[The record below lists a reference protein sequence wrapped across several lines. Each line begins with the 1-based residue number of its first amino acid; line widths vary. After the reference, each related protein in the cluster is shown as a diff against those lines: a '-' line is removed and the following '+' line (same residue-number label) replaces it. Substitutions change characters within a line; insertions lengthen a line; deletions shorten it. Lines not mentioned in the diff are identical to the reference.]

1 MNLDGLIEKRLD
13 GEGVG
18 FEEWIDEPRED
29 IYEDL
34 FKTIWEKI
42 VPTLGVM
49 SLKLIMD
56 RAISKTAEKYPAVT
70 FLKVT
75 DEGLD
80 FGELRKQISSN
91 NGALSKEAFKE
102 LMLNL
107 FGILSKLTGN
117 ILIDSL
123 IREVEGLEGT

>member
-1 MNLDGLIEKRLD
+1 MDGLIEKKID
-13 GEGVG
+13 GEGIG
-18 FEEWIDEPRED
+18 FEERIDAPREG

-34 FKTIWEKI
+34 FKALWEKI
-42 VPTLGVM
+42 VPTLGVI

-56 RAISKTAEKYPAVT
+56 RAISKTAEKYPAIT
-70 FLKVT
+70 FLRVT

-80 FGELRKQISSN
+80 FSELRKQISSN

-123 IREVEGLEGT
+123 IREVEGLEGK